1 VHSGLVSSF
10 RDRQDDAVL
19 IYKILLPSEWAEF
32 EAAGRFDGSPFDRS
46 CGFIHCSSR
55 EQVGGTA
62 LRVFGKE
69 SALVVMS
76 VDAQVLDESLR
87 WEAAPN
93 GDPFPHV
100 YAPRPRARIR
110 LPQPGL
116 PVTRVGHHPSGV
128 PHRDGRLTQDHRTPA
143 AASCHAAIRALR
155 SVTPSWP
162 DCRPDVPM

>member
-1 VHSGLVSSF
+1 V
-10 RDRQDDAVL
+10 
-19 IYKILLPSEWAEF
+19 
-32 EAAGRFDGSPFDRS
+32 
-46 CGFIHCSSR
+46 
-55 EQVGGTA
+55 
-62 LRVFGKE
+62 
-69 SALVVMS
+69 S

-143 AASCHAAIRALR
+143 AASCHAAKRA
-155 SVTPSWP
+155 SVPSRL
-162 DCRPDVPM
+162 DRTTLPMSGCGRTLDRDTLWS